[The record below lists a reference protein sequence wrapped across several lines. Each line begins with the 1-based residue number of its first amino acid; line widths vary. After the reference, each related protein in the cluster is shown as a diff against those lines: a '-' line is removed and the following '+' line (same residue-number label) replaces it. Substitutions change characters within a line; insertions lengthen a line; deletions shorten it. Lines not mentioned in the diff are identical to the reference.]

1 MHYEDLILK
10 ELKNSG
16 ENWIAKFD
24 SVRGGSFNFLIADSK
39 VTDEELIELGI
50 IIGKSFLGAIENDK
64 LVALDGFSYINSKS
78 KSR

>member
-39 VTDEELIELGI
+39 VTDELKITLC
-50 IIGKSFLGAIENDK
+50 DK
-64 LVALDGFSYINSKS
+64 EFQFWMLLSTGDESVHLAGNIAVAYLYT
-78 KSR
+78 